1 MENPSERALFD
12 ALASLKF
19 LKGEGISGP
28 SQYHCVLFPV
38 VEYVEYDVESGEVSN
53 MNFLDYGGNFK
64 FTLDG
69 VDVEAMIELLEKLI
83 QFSLEGGDID
93 NFLDKLSKYPE
104 KVPEK
109 EVEYTD
115 MHTIYYDAD
124 GNIVREE
131 ILP

>member
-1 MENPSERALFD
+1 MNNPNERALFD

-19 LKGEGISGP
+19 LKGEGITAP
-28 SQYHCVLFPV
+28 TQYHCVLFPV
-38 VEYVEYDVESGEVSN
+38 NEYVEYNVESGEVSN
-53 MNFLDYGGNFK
+53 INFLDYGGNFR

-69 VDVEAMIELLEKLI
+69 VDLDAMISFLEKI
-83 QFSLEGGDID
+83 VQFHLEGGDID

-115 MHTIYYDAD
+115 QHTIYYDAD
-124 GNIVREE
+124 GNVIGEE
-131 ILP
+131 IHP